1 MGVARGANQVGH
13 DAQGGKTLLDAL
25 HAGCNGGIVHG
36 IGIDLVVGH
45 VHLLG
50 SVGFA
55 VGQDFDDQE
64 LPVVVG
70 AVIGVLDVGLAGAA
84 SGLDDQV
91 LVVNGRD
98 GELGLVVG
106 QGHVGSC
113 HRLLHVRDVKDVAHD
128 NGLAAKQLEVG
139 VHELAEGIAPP
150 VIRVAQLL
158 HRLGPAGAEDG
169 DASRSGRRRA
179 LHGGRAD
186 DEGHAAGGDNG
197 SADAGGLLGD
207 KYAVIC
213 HCFLSSLS
221 AGGQLHIVHM
231 QQVPGGLDFD
241 AVLGERVAG
250 DDQ

>member
-1 MGVARGANQVGH
+1 MARGADQVGH
-13 DAQGGKTLLDAL
+13 DAQGSKTLFDAL

-36 IGIDLVVGH
+36 IGLDLVVGH

-50 SVGFA
+50 GVGLA
-55 VGQDFDDQE
+55 VGQNFDDQE

-70 AVIGVLDVGLAGAA
+70 AVIGVLDIGLAGAA

-106 QGHVGSC
+106 HGHVSSGHS
-113 HRLLHVRDVKDVAHD
+113 LLHVRDVKDIAHD
-128 NGLAAKQLEVG
+128 DGLAAEQLEVG

-169 DASRSGRRRA
+169 DASRSGSRRA
-179 LHGGRAD
+179 LHGGRTD
-186 DEGHAAGGDNG
+186 DEGHAAVGDNG
-197 SADAGGLLGD
+197 GADAGGLLGD
-207 KYAVIC
+207 IYAMIC
-213 HCFLSSLS
+213 H
-221 AGGQLHIVHM
+221 
-231 QQVPGGLDFD
+231 
-241 AVLGERVAG
+241 R
-250 DDQ
+250 